1 MIDVNVYLSR
11 WPFRRLPF
19 DEPAQLVTAL
29 QQHGVTQALAGIFD
43 GIFHKDLAGANG
55 RLADDCRRYGASVLV
70 PVGSINP
77 KLPDWRE
84 DLRRCQEEFRMPCIR
99 LHPNYHGYRLDDP
112 VFSEVLQETA
122 SRRLLVQLAVAME
135 DERTQHPLMRVPP
148 VDLSPLPDV
157 LKKQPGVRLVILNS
171 DHAQTLERLKSLV
184 SFNNVYFDLSMVE
197 GVNGVGRLAK
207 ALSSRRILFGSNFPL
222 FYFESAVFK
231 VREAEC
237 TDAEKQAI
245 LEDNARGLLPA

>member
-19 DEPAQLVTAL
+19 DEPARLVKAL
-29 QQHGVTQALAGIFD
+29 SQHGVTQAWAGIFD
-43 GIFHKDLAGANG
+43 GIFHKDLASANG
-55 RLADDCRRYGASVLV
+55 RLANDCRRYGANLLV

-99 LHPNYHGYRLDDP
+99 LHPNYHGYGLHDP
-112 VFSEVLQETA
+112 VFSEVLRITA

-157 LKKQPGVRLVILNS
+157 LKQQSGTRLIILNA
-171 DHAQTLERLKSLV
+171 DHAQTQERLKGLV
-184 SFNNVYFDLSMVE
+184 SFDNVYFDLSTVE

-207 ALSSRRILFGSNFPL
+207 AVSSRRALFGSNCPL
-222 FYFESAVFK
+222 FYFESAVLK

-237 TDAEKQAI
+237 SDAEKQEI
-245 LEDNARGLLPA
+245 LEGNARGLLAA